1 MGKWTK
7 IAIGT
12 GIVAAIGGGIAY
24 VMRLNRLAEE
34 LVVVPTVMLHKVD
47 LTGIWLRVDV
57 VLKNPTRAK
66 VKMNFPFIKLLY
78 KDAVIGSSQAVS
90 KEITIPKYGETV
102 INAIMI
108 QIPLMG
114 VFSLGSEILSAIQSQ
129 SPIKL
134 GVRTLT
140 TIDLGWKKFPYEDTQ
155 EYTFKAP
162 KIGS

>member
-34 LVVVPTVMLHKVD
+34 LVVVPTVMLHKID
-47 LTGIWLRVDV
+47 LSGVTLRVDV

-66 VKMNFPFIKLLY
+66 VKMKYPFIKLLY
-78 KDAVIGSSQAVS
+78 KDAIIGSSQSVN
-90 KEITIPKYGETV
+90 KDIEIPKYGETS
-102 INAIMI
+102 ISAIMV
-108 QIPLMG
+108 QIPLAG
-114 VFSLGSEILSAIQSQ
+114 IFSLGSEVFSSIKSGTS
-129 SPIKL
+129 IKL

-140 TIDLGWKKFPYEDTQ
+140 TVDLGWKKFPYEDNQ
-155 EYTFKAP
+155 EFNFKAP